1 MTKANARRLAS
12 ILSIYKG
19 IFHDLRQETRLLAF
33 FFACGRRD
41 VWVDSVAKRINSNS
55 YAGTYRQPYP

>member
-1 MTKANARRLAS
+1 MTKANARKYAS

-33 FFACGRRD
+33 FLSAVVG
-41 VWVDSVAKRINSNS
+41 VYLDSVAKRANSNH
-55 YAGTYRQPYP
+55 YAILT